1 VAPTNLNVVI
11 RIDSPGNDGPVTQT
25 NTSVASA
32 TGNNS
37 NATAQDAAQNQ
48 TGGGPSGGQ
57 SQSADQTAP
66 TTQSAN
72 ATAASYQA
80 APRNANIV
88 IRNKS
93 PGDSGA
99 VTQTNSSQAT
109 AQAVNGNAANQSA
122 DQTQTQTGA
131 GSSGGQAQSIS
142 QSAPTT
148 QDANGIATSTQTLP
162 TNSNAVVLI
171 DGAAPDP
178 AGSGAR
184 GLWIQIWI
192 PVDGQQT
199 ATQANTSSATASA
212 GNTNHVTQSATQLQ
226 SGGSGGG
233 SQPGGG
239 GQSQTIVQSA
249 PTAQNASAQAT
260 SEQGAGSGT
269 SSASTTQTSSNQ
281 TAQSAQQT
289 GSGIQVIEQSAPCT
303 QFAGVTSASWGRDGW
318 RLAASVGVG
327 APTWSAPSRPRAESP
342 SPSRRSHAR
351 GEHRVPSPHAPKLPS
366 ASLGGTSGTDG
377 STGAFAVLLLA
388 FALTAPWWARR
399 HLPSALRRLM
409 AVVSRL
415 ERPG

>member
-122 DQTQTQTGA
+122 DQTQTQT